1 MNSKKYSL
9 VIISIIVFISTIK
22 VTSLFYNNTP
32 SITSDKL
39 LTDSIT
45 STINPAFDDTQS
57 IAISKTENFTTN
69 SIPPEKQKSRLTQ
82 IIENCM
88 SNIAVADN
96 DGLTENDDITN
107 SDDFTG
113 SNIAAQLDAYLTNL
127 KLSNNSSDML
137 ALFMQNY
144 QASNT
149 VNSDFIFE
157 LPSTRLHK
165 EILFE
170 QQLAMCSTS
179 FNAKYC
185 NEHLYA
191 QANYIDKENAYWWF
205 LIAQI
210 HLSQNNIPDA
220 TEAFYVAKN
229 KANYDE
235 YYFEKINFIEQNAEQ
250 HSSLSTNIRLVH
262 AIGVSS
268 RFNLNYGKLVDYC
281 KDSLDDLELADVCLQ
296 IGIKLEHS
304 GTTLSAHSIGLA
316 LQEINYQH
324 HLKYD
329 LVAETKI
336 KQNARRDTII
346 NNSDYQAVVL
356 LMALDERLA
365 RTWLNAGLSKG
376 ELFAISQT
384 INEAKVFAQDINYL
398 PCQ

>member
-1 MNSKKYSL
+1 MNSKKYGL

-45 STINPAFDDTQS
+45 TTINPAFDDTQS
-57 IAISKTENFTTN
+57 IAISKTENFTAN
-69 SIPPEKQKSRLTQ
+69 STTPEKQKSRLTQ

-96 DGLTENDDITN
+96 DDLTENDDLTDN
-107 SDDFTG
+107 
-113 SNIAAQLDAYLTNL
+113 NIAAQLDAYLTNL
-127 KLSNNSSDML
+127 KLSNNTSDML
-137 ALFMQNY
+137 ALFMLNY

-157 LPSTRLHK
+157 LPSTTLHQ

-170 QQLAMCSTS
+170 QQLAMCSKS

-191 QANYIDKENAYWWF
+191 QANYIDKDNAYWWF

-229 KANYDE
+229 KANYNE
-235 YYFEKINFIEQNAEQ
+235 YYFEKINFIEQSAEQ
-250 HSSLSTNIRLVH
+250 HSSLSTNISLVH

-268 RFNLNYGKLVDYC
+268 IFNLNYGK
-281 KDSLDDLELADVCLQ
+281 VCL
-296 IGIKLEHS
+296 LY
-304 GTTLSAHSIGLA
+304 T
-316 LQEINYQH
+316 
-324 HLKYD
+324 
-329 LVAETKI
+329 
-336 KQNARRDTII
+336 
-346 NNSDYQAVVL
+346 SDA
-356 LMALDERLA
+356 ADE
-365 RTWLNAGLSKG
+365 
-376 ELFAISQT
+376 
-384 INEAKVFAQDINYL
+384 
-398 PCQ
+398 